1 MQICRVHGAMVEEN
15 GRQVCLVCSQARPN
29 IISEVTRPS
38 TEAEIAEMAQVPRSG
53 MSLGLIAKA
62 KTEMAERRVF
72 SGPTVVQDIIEGI
85 ERLTMPSDLKKCKTI
100 LKLKQL
106 AQSLLED

>member
-1 MQICRVHGAMVEEN
+1 MENMMQICRVHGAMVEEN
-15 GRQVCLVCSQARPN
+15 GRQVCLVCSQAKPN

-38 TEAEIAEMAQVPRSG
+38 TEDEIAEMSG
-53 MSLGLIAKA
+53 IPAMPLVKA
-62 KTEMAERRVF
+62 KPAASSAGVATPQ
-72 SGPTVVQDIIEGI
+72 GIIDAI

>member
-1 MQICRVHGAMVEEN
+1 MENMMQICRAHGAMVEEN
-15 GRQVCLVCSQARPN
+15 GRQVCLVCSQAKPN

-38 TEAEIAEMAQVPRSG
+38 TEAEIAEMTLLPPAKVAIGRVKSLAPVATSG
-53 MSLGLIAKA
+53 TS
-62 KTEMAERRVF
+62 
-72 SGPTVVQDIIEGI
+72 SPQDIIIAI

>member
-1 MQICRVHGAMVEEN
+1 MEHMLPVCPLHGVMVEEN
-15 GRQVCLVCSQARPN
+15 GVTVCLVCSQVRPN

-38 TEAEIAEMAQVPRSG
+38 TRAEIADQSG
-53 MSLGLIAKA
+53 SPFPLIPSGKA
-62 KTEMAERRVF
+62 SPA
-72 SGPTVVQDIIEGI
+72 PTSAIVSSPQSIIDAI

>member
-1 MQICRVHGAMVEEN
+1 MENMMQICRVHGAMVEEN
-15 GRQVCLVCSQARPN
+15 GRQVCLVCSQAKPN

-38 TEAEIAEMAQVPRSG
+38 TEAEIAEM
-53 MSLGLIAKA
+53 SLGTVPSSMGLQKA
-62 KTEMAERRVF
+62 RTPNAP
-72 SGPTVVQDIIEGI
+72 SGTSTPLDIIVAI